1 MWSSFNV
8 KRVICCQVMT
18 IDLDFV
24 SKITLQ
30 VQKFIS
36 DLVSSPI
43 RLSPQTPLADQELKN
58 TWLKLNSKLKSWVEK
73 HLFLYT
79 NASALNHD
87 LLFSFMCLNPESPR
101 HNKAQNLG
109 QQEISIKC
117 CRSCQ
122 D

>member
-1 MWSSFNV
+1 
-8 KRVICCQVMT
+8 MT

-79 NASALNHD
+79 NA
-87 LLFSFMCLNPESPR
+87 
-101 HNKAQNLG
+101 
-109 QQEISIKC
+109 
-117 CRSCQ
+117 
-122 D
+122 